1 MWGKVI
7 GTFTLAFT
15 KLALCSVSTPIN
27 ICCGSRCTNK
37 LTDSGVENW
46 FNEHSH
52 RMTVA
57 THTNIFCSK
66 HMSRI
71 GKRVLYNTTVSGNLK
86 RWSRLVARKFT
97 KLKNNWTFRGSDKW
111 CHPWTVDTSRL
122 LMSKRSIKKSSK
134 KPFLHVW
141 TPENLKQ
148 SKNSSSFHVCIL
160 RHNCFEGK
168 FVLSQTRPNFLTGTA
183 IT

>member
-111 CHPWTVDTSRL
+111 CHPWTVHTARL
-122 LMSKRSIKKSSK
+122 LMSKRSIKK
-134 KPFLHVW
+134 VQR
-141 TPENLKQ
+141 NLVFMFGPLK
-148 SKNSSSFHVCIL
+148 
-160 RHNCFEGK
+160 
-168 FVLSQTRPNFLTGTA
+168 T
-183 IT
+183 